1 MSSVIIYLI
10 PCGWRAEWSSVAF
23 MKVRSKTVTQHS
35 AKQQNGINNNNK
47 THKTAPYR
55 SFVTIKISRSLDF
68 IWKAIIY
75 TLNAWS
81 SWRTHVGRDA
91 SSRFRL
97 SSYSEDVKKGVNNI
111 FSNQF
116 GISELGE
123 MGDTERH
130 WASCTEPFYVFKSRV
145 FQLFRRKTQSRMSKQ
160 FKFALNFARNDLQS
174 CFTCTRLKF
183 FVFL

>member
-55 SFVTIKISRSLDF
+55 SFVIIKISRSLEF

-116 GISELGE
+116 GISELGRN
-123 MGDTERH
+123 GWH
-130 WASCTEPFYVFKSRV
+130 WATLGELYGAILCFQIPACFSCLGEKRS
-145 FQLFRRKTQSRMSKQ
+145 LGC
-160 FKFALNFARNDLQS
+160 LNSLS
-174 CFTCTRLKF
+174 SH
-183 FVFL
+183 

>member
-55 SFVTIKISRSLDF
+55 SFVTIKISRSLEC

-111 FSNQF
+111 FQINLESQSLEKWVTLSDTGRVVRSHFMFSNP
-116 GISELGE
+116 
-123 MGDTERH
+123 H
-130 WASCTEPFYVFKSRV
+130 V